1 MTRKRFVKLMMGRK
15 GYSRNGASAIARLMS
30 GANYSYSVVY
40 ERISDN
46 IFRHSAIEE
55 LGIAV
60 KDILFTDYVRKMG
73 LDE

>member
-1 MTRKRFVKLMMGRK
+1 MTRKRFVKLMMARK

-30 GANYSYSVVY
+30 GANYSHSVVF
-40 ERISDN
+40 ERIDDN

-55 LGIAV
+55 LGIAF
-60 KDILFTDYVRKMG
+60 KCILFPDYVRKMG